1 MNVKN
6 RILNCLCVPLFEP
19 CIENVC
25 LCYCV
30 VGHDSTFKGHIKEA
44 EEGIIDRG
52 LNIKTIV

>member
-52 LNIKTIV
+52 LI